1 MTSRRQTLSMD
12 DGLIQEILVNA
23 LGDRFGRFATADP
36 PDSIGPLE
44 AFESILY
51 SLDKRDLIRILE
63 VIQAFSTILSPRLA
77 LHSLVKKITEI
88 LEVSHCSMILLDREQ
103 KTGTVAVSHEDPD
116 FEGVDIALGDYPEIL
131 RSLQTGNITV
141 VENPAKDPLMH
152 SLKKNQMS
160 RIKDVSIMV
169 LPLLFQG
176 QVFGVLLVR
185 KQMSE
190 EGFTIREVRICQ
202 LVVRMVLSALQ
213 RMYCAGLPD
222 LPTGSEPYEKA
233 APSEQGS
240 RRMADLHA
248 AFFLAGPV
256 GVLLLDKDDRIQEAN
271 PRAVELLGIEREKL
285 LSLHFRHI
293 VPDEWID
300 EIRRMRKEAPSGE
313 KGLSRYRFPHQTPA
327 GHKRSLSVER
337 HALPGGEEYSL
348 VFFRDATK
356 EKQMQENLK
365 HQAEELQTIN
375 LSLREARADL
385 LSRNEE
391 LLTTNERLD
400 QINKTKTHFL
410 AVATHEIRTPLSI
423 IMGYN
428 RFLLQEKPGELNS
441 EQKRILDESVQSCE
455 RLLNIV
461 NEMLDFSRIESGN
474 LKLRNQQSD
483 VLGLLRRVYRQ
494 MKLISDREQI
504 DLALNLPEAPV
515 PLIHDPDRI
524 EQVLVNL
531 ISNAIKFTPAGGVIT
546 LSAQVRAQNGSGF
559 LEVSISDT
567 GVGLS
572 GSMKDKIFKEYQPFL
587 SKEPGASHSKGVGLG
602 LAISKKIVEAHGGR
616 IWAEGETGQGATFR
630 FTLPFPLRESA
641 RSERNLSA

>member
-1 MTSRRQTLSMD
+1 MD
-12 DGLIQEILVNA
+12 DGLIQKILLKS
-23 LGDRFGRFATADP
+23 LGDRFSRFATADP
-36 PDSIGPLE
+36 PDSIGPLD

-63 VIQAFSTILSPRLA
+63 VIQAFSTIVSPRIA
-77 LHSLVKKITEI
+77 LHTLVEKIAEI
-88 LEVSHCSMILLDREQ
+88 LEVARCSMILLDREHE
-103 KTGTVAVSHEDPD
+103 TGTVAISHEDPD
-116 FEGVDIALGDYPEIL
+116 FEGVNIALGNYPEIL
-131 RSLQTGNITV
+131 RSLQTGNITL
-141 VENPAKDPLMH
+141 VENPAKDPLMD
-152 SLKKNQMS
+152 SLKKDQMS

-176 QVFGVLLVR
+176 QVFGVLLIR

-202 LVVRMVLSALQ
+202 LMVRMVLSALQ
-213 RMYCAGLPD
+213 RMYFAGLPD
-222 LPTGSEPYEKA
+222 LPADDEPDEGA
-233 APSEQGS
+233 APSEQ
-240 RRMADLHA
+240 RNLRTADLHR

-271 PRAVELLGIEREKL
+271 PRAIELLGIERETL

-300 EIRRMRKEAPSGE
+300 EIRRMRREAPPGE
-313 KGLSRYRFPHQTPA
+313 QGLSRYRFPHQTPA

-348 VFFRDATK
+348 VFFRDATR

-375 LSLREARADL
+375 LSLQEVRADL
-385 LSRNEE
+385 LKRNEE
-391 LLTTNERLD
+391 LLATNERLD

-461 NEMLDFSRIESGN
+461 NEMLDFSRIESGH
-474 LKLRNQQSD
+474 LKLQNQQSD

-504 DLALNLPEAPV
+504 DLALSLPETPV
-515 PLIHDPDRI
+515 LLVHDPDRI

-531 ISNAIKFTPAGGVIT
+531 ISNAIKFTPSGGVIT
-546 LSAQVRAQNGSGF
+546 LSARERAQNGRGF
-559 LEVSISDT
+559 FEVSISDT

-587 SKEPGASHSKGVGLG
+587 SKERGPSHQKGVGLG

-616 IWAEGETGQGATFR
+616 IWAEGETGEGATFR
-630 FTLPFPLRESA
+630 FTLPFALREPA
-641 RSERNLSA
+641 RGERNLSA

>member
-1 MTSRRQTLSMD
+1 MD
-12 DGLIQEILVNA
+12 DGLIQKILVRS
-23 LGDRFGRFATADP
+23 LGDRFSRFATADS
-36 PDSIGPLE
+36 PDAIGPLE

-77 LHSLVKKITEI
+77 LHSLVRKITEI

-103 KTGTVAVSHEDPD
+103 EAGTVAISHEDPD
-116 FEGVDIALGDYPEIL
+116 FEGVSIALADYPEIL

-152 SLKKNQMS
+152 SLKKDQMS

-202 LVVRMVLSALQ
+202 LMVRMVLSALK

-222 LPTGSEPYEKA
+222 LPSGEEPQEGA
-233 APSEQGS
+233 APSAQGN
-240 RRMADLHA
+240 RRTADLHA
-248 AFFLAGPV
+248 AFFHAGPV

-271 PRAVELLGIEREKL
+271 PRAVELLGVEREKL
-285 LSLHFRHI
+285 LSLHFSDI
-293 VPDEWID
+293 VPDEWIE
-300 EIRRMRKEAPSGE
+300 EIRRMRKGTHPGE

-327 GHKRSLSVER
+327 GYKRSLSVER
-337 HALPGGEEYSL
+337 HVLQGQGEYSL

-365 HQAEELQTIN
+365 NQAEELQTIN

-391 LLTTNERLD
+391 LLATNERLD

-474 LKLRNQQSD
+474 LKLQNQQSD

-515 PLIHDPDRI
+515 LLIHDPDRI

-546 LSAQVRAQNGSGF
+546 LSARRKAQNGSGF

-567 GVGLS
+567 GIGIS
-572 GSMKDKIFKEYQPFL
+572 GSMKETIFKEYQPFL
-587 SKEPGASHSKGVGLG
+587 SKEPGPSHKKGVGLG

-630 FTLPFPLRESA
+630 FTLPFPLREHASD
-641 RSERNLSA
+641 ERNLSA